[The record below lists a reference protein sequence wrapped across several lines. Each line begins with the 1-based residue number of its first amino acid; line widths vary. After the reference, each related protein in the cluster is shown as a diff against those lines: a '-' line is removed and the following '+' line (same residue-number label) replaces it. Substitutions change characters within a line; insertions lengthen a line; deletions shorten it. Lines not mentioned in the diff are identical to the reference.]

1 MNRIAIGSLVIGFA
15 AVVVLLIL
23 SLSARSAEASKV
35 ITDVN
40 WIAEDINGAG
50 VIDYAQTT
58 LLIGPS
64 GSVSGSGG
72 CNRFASSATIN
83 GGKITFKP
91 AAATRMMCAAAVM
104 DQEQK
109 FFTALD
115 ATRTYSVEAGTGKLF
130 LYDKDGKIVA
140 RLSR

>member
-1 MNRIAIGSLVIGFA
+1 MNRIAIGSLVIGFIA
-15 AVVVLLIL
+15 AVVLLGL
-23 SLSARSAEASKV
+23 SLTARSAEAAGQL
-35 ITDVN
+35 TDIN
-40 WIAEDINGAG
+40 WVAEDLNGRG

-64 GSVSGSGG
+64 GAASGSGG
-72 CNRFASSATIN
+72 CNRFATTATIN
-83 GGKITFKP
+83 GAKISFKP
-91 AAATRMMCAAAVM
+91 AAATRMMCAPAVM

-109 FFTALD
+109 FFAVLEE
-115 ATRTYSVEAGTGKLF
+115 ARTYSVEAATGKLF